1 MKKSILLI
9 EDEVDA
15 LALLEMY
22 FELQGFD
29 VLCARDGEEAWE
41 LLEHRRRPS
50 VILSDYL
57 MPGMNGIEL
66 CEKLKESPPYAD
78 IPFVLMTGTP
88 HLPDCALPDAVYRK
102 PMRLEK
108 LLRDME
114 RLMEDRGTPS
124 QPTIQ

>member
-22 FELQGFD
+22 FELQGFE
-29 VLCARDGEEAWE
+29 VLCARDALEAWD
-41 LLEHRRRPS
+41 LLERRRPS
-50 VILSDYL
+50 IILSDYL
-57 MPGMNGIEL
+57 MPKMNGIEF
-66 CEKLKESPPYAD
+66 CEKLKGNPPYAD
-78 IPFVLMTGTP
+78 IPFILMTGTP

-108 LLRDME
+108 LLQDLE
-114 RLMEDRGTPS
+114 RLMDDNGPPS